1 MPLAPPK
8 GLKQMQKSFIMI
20 QVETLHARNAKN
32 AKNTPSW
39 FSGHTACTLCLHPP
53 H

>member
-20 QVETLHARNAKN
+20 QVETLHAKN